1 MSGMNQKRY
10 RQIRIVI
17 IFFMAMILSIAIDI
31 DSYLLAMISIITG
44 IMFSVIVK
52 SRAKI
57 RVDEREMAIREK
69 AANLTYAIFAPTI
82 GLGAAL
88 LILIP
93 DTKDSFYLEALGTV
107 LAYLSLFL
115 IALYAIS
122 YSFLNKKYGGSNSD
136 EK

>member
-17 IFFMAMILSIAIDI
+17 IFFMAMILSIAIGI

>member
-1 MSGMNQKRY
+1 MNQKRY